1 MLQIP
6 VAKVAVLAATFAF
19 DRPYTYKI
27 PQPLTDTLRPGCRV
41 MVPFSRGNRPCEGMV
56 LALDQAQDDP
66 KLKPITRQLDPEP
79 ILSPELIRLAIW
91 MHDRFFCTIYDALH
105 AILPAG
111 VWYRVSTVYCA
122 APELDADA
130 ALTLCGRSKQR
141 RLALETVLAHGGRCP
156 LETLQTAFGDN
167 DPASALHWLVEQK
180 LLTVEGA
187 EKRVVRDKQLEYAS
201 LAVSLEEAQEEIR
214 RRRRAPH
221 QVAIL
226 ELLCTIGRA
235 SADEVCQFTGA
246 PKTSMK
252 TLVRQKLV
260 HIDTEPYFR
269 RPTHYTGQPKPIPA
283 LTAAQAEVFSGLQAL
298 LRSPDAQ
305 AALLFGVTGS
315 GKTLVFLKLIER
327 CLALGRRALVLVPEI
342 SLTPQ
347 MILRLK
353 SRFGRRVAVQ
363 HSALNHTER
372 LLQWQMIQD
381 GGADIVVGTR
391 SAVFAPLENIGL
403 VIIDEEQEHTYRSE
417 SAPRYAAHEVA
428 RQRAAENG
436 SLLLLASAT
445 PSTESFYAAQN
456 GRTQLVR
463 LTQRYGGNPLPS
475 VQIVD
480 MRAELASGNPREISL
495 AMEDAIRR
503 NLDAGKQT
511 ILLLNRRGYQTMAQ
525 CDDCREVL
533 KCPKC
538 SVPMVYHKAGHKLL
552 CHYCGTQLD
561 PPPKTCPACGG
572 KLLYRGFGTQKAE
585 EELAQLFPE
594 ARVLRMDQDS
604 TAAKDAHEK
613 LLAKFARHEYD
624 IMVGTQMVAKGLDF
638 EDVTLVG
645 VLGIDSLL
653 FAQGFRAYE
662 TVFSLITQV
671 VGRSGRAKDPGFA
684 IIQTTDPDNPVLNLA
699 AAQDYDA
706 FFEQEIAYRKLGL
719 YPPFCGLCVV
729 GFSGPKEI
737 EVARAAA
744 RFSALLG
751 RQAAQQ
757 PDLPLRV
764 LGPTPGNIEKINENY
779 RYKLT
784 IKCRADKRFRDLVR
798 QTLGL
803 YEQEK
808 LPSKATVVVD
818 MHSDGDI

>member
-27 PQPLTDTLRPGCRV
+27 SQPLTETLRPGCRV

-156 LETLQTAFGDN
+156 LETLQTAFGDK
-167 DPASALHWLVEQK
+167 DPASTLHWLVQQK

-246 PKTSMK
+246 PKSSMK
-252 TLVRQKLV
+252 TLVRQELV

-315 GKTLVFLKLIER
+315 GKTLVYLHLIEQA
-327 CLALGRRALVLVPEI
+327 LAAGQGAILLVPEI

-347 MILRLK
+347 MIEAF
-353 SRFGRRVAVQ
+353 SAYFGDAVAVL
-363 HSALNHTER
+363 HSGLPLSER
-372 LLQWQMIQD
+372 YDEWKRIRAGL
-381 GGADIVVGTR
+381 ARVVVGTR
-391 SAVFAPLENIGL
+391 SAVFAPMENLGL
-403 VIIDEEQEHTYRSE
+403 LIIDEEQEDTYKSE
-417 SAPRYAAHEVA
+417 STPRYHARDVA
-428 RQRAAENG
+428 KFRCAQHRA
-436 SLLLLASAT
+436 LLLLGSAT
-445 PSTESFYAAQN
+445 SAAITPRPAAITISRCRIASTRASS
-456 GRTQLVR
+456 
-463 LTQRYGGNPLPS
+463 PMSSLP
-475 VQIVD
+475 
-480 MRAELASGNPREISL
+480 
-495 AMEDAIRR
+495 
-503 NLDAGKQT
+503 T
-511 ILLLNRRGYQTMAQ
+511 
-525 CDDCREVL
+525 
-533 KCPKC
+533 
-538 SVPMVYHKAGHKLL
+538 
-552 CHYCGTQLD
+552 
-561 PPPKTCPACGG
+561 
-572 KLLYRGFGTQKAE
+572 
-585 EELAQLFPE
+585 
-594 ARVLRMDQDS
+594 
-604 TAAKDAHEK
+604 
-613 LLAKFARHEYD
+613 
-624 IMVGTQMVAKGLDF
+624 
-638 EDVTLVG
+638 
-645 VLGIDSLL
+645 
-653 FAQGFRAYE
+653 
-662 TVFSLITQV
+662 
-671 VGRSGRAKDPGFA
+671 
-684 IIQTTDPDNPVLNLA
+684 
-699 AAQDYDA
+699 
-706 FFEQEIAYRKLGL
+706 
-719 YPPFCGLCVV
+719 
-729 GFSGPKEI
+729 
-737 EVARAAA
+737 
-744 RFSALLG
+744 
-751 RQAAQQ
+751 
-757 PDLPLRV
+757 
-764 LGPTPGNIEKINENY
+764 
-779 RYKLT
+779 
-784 IKCRADKRFRDLVR
+784 
-798 QTLGL
+798 
-803 YEQEK
+803 
-808 LPSKATVVVD
+808 
-818 MHSDGDI
+818 